1 MAGLGRG
8 LRGRRVRRGSRRARS
23 AALRRSA
30 RARSTRTAVQRA
42 RSHLRVYRQA
52 SFLTLALTSVLL
64 LFFDPGAIGGAQ
76 EVLAP
81 DSVAADTTGAADSA
95 AAAEAARDTMA
106 LAPDSLSREA
116 TREATRTLRD
126 IFYSSFG
133 FLPKLLIALGIF
145 AVAGIVVRLLRPLL
159 RRTLGRWERADAFTA
174 LSAIGIW
181 LLAVGMAFAVL
192 AGDVRALL
200 GSLGLIGLALSWAL
214 QTPIESFTGWLLNSL
229 RGYYR
234 VGDRI
239 AVGDVFGDVYRID
252 VLTTTVW
259 EYGGP
264 DRPPGWVRA
273 EQPTGRL
280 ITIPNNEVLT
290 GTVVNYTRD
299 FPYVWDEL
307 EVPVANESD
316 IGYALGVMRR
326 VVLEALGDYMR
337 EPARLYRAILQTA
350 RLEMTVQEE
359 PEVFV
364 TLAES
369 GAVLTLRY
377 LVGAREKRRW
387 KSELSL
393 RVLQELN
400 RPEHRGKILPVYPRR
415 QVQLVD
421 EGGAPV
427 APGWGEGPEG

>member
-1 MAGLGRG
+1 M
-8 LRGRRVRRGSRRARS
+8 RGRQRGFPRRLRRTRASRAAAVRRSLRARG
-23 AALRRSA
+23 
-30 RARSTRTAVQRA
+30 ARSAVQRA
-42 RSHLRVYRQA
+42 RSHLGAYRKA
-52 SFLTLALTSVLL
+52 TFLSVALTGFLL
-64 LFFDPGAIGGAQ
+64 LFLDPGATGGAQ
-76 EVLAP
+76 QAPAP
-81 DSVAADTTGAADSA
+81 DTVAVAVDTVAL
-95 AAAEAARDTMA
+95 DTVI

-116 TREATRTLRD
+116 TREAARTLRD
-126 IFYSSFG
+126 LFYSSFG
-133 FLPKLLIALGIF
+133 FLPKLLIGLGIF
-145 AVAGIVVRLLRPLL
+145 VLAGLLVRLARPLL
-159 RRTLGRWERADAFTA
+159 RGWLNRWERADAFTA
-174 LSAIGIW
+174 LFGIGVW
-181 LLAVGMAFAVL
+181 LLAVGMAFAVV

-259 EYGGP
+259 EYGGT

-280 ITIPNNEVLT
+280 ITFPNNEVLT

-299 FPYVWDEL
+299 FPFVWDEL

-316 IGYALGVMRR
+316 VGYAMGVMKR
-326 VVLEALGDYMR
+326 VAGETLGEYMR
-337 EPARLYRAILQTA
+337 EPARMYAAILQDA
-350 RLEMTVQEE
+350 RLGMMIAEE

-364 TLAES
+364 ALGES
-369 GAVLTLRY
+369 GAILTLRY

-393 RVLQELN
+393 RVLQELS
-400 RPEHRGKILPVYPRR
+400 RPEHRGKIVPVYPRR
-415 QVQLVD
+415 QVQVVD
-421 EGGAPV
+421 ERGAPV
-427 APGWGEGPEG
+427 PPGWRERGEGTED